1 MGVDKYQDLECWR
14 LANDLKLEVYALVNN
29 SSARHDLKFCEQIVD
44 SARSGP
50 RNIAEGFGRYE
61 HPEFAR
67 FLCFARGSIL
77 ETHNHVGD
85 GCDSG
90 YWSASDRDRVRALA
104 DRAIASTTGLIGYLR
119 RTRAPSLSQ
128 SRQRSRKDRR
138 SGSHDH

>member
-90 YWSASDRDRVRALA
+90 YWSASDRIDHRPHRLPEAYAGAVAQPIATAEQKGSTLRKPRPLA
-104 DRAIASTTGLIGYLR
+104 PGTRTG
-119 RTRAPSLSQ
+119 TR
-128 SRQRSRKDRR
+128 
-138 SGSHDH
+138 H

>member
-1 MGVDKYQDLECWR
+1 MGVDKYRDLECWQ
-14 LANDLKLEVYALVNN
+14 LANQLKLAVYALVNK
-29 SSARHDLKFCEQIVD
+29 SSARNDLKFREQIVD

-67 FLCFARGSIL
+67 FLGFAKASIV

-90 YWSASDRDRVRALA
+90 YWSATDSAPVQALA
-104 DRAIASTTGLIGYLR
+104 ERAAASTTGLIAYLR
-119 RTRAPSLSQ
+119 RTRAPSP
-128 SRQRSRKDRR
+128 SRKRINPQAPGA
-138 SGSHDH
+138 STEHQH